1 MKAVIGFLASMAGRV
16 VRGVAGLALIL
27 IGFLLV
33 GGAWGWVLAIVGLV
47 VFAAGAFDFC
57 IFAPLFGLPFMG
69 PALRKALNK

>member
-1 MKAVIGFLASMAGRV
+1 MKAVLGFLASMAGRV

-27 IGFLLV
+27 IGFLAV
-33 GGAWGWVLAIVGLV
+33 GGIWGWVLAIVGLV

-69 PALRKALNK
+69 PALRKALGK

>member
-27 IGFLLV
+27 VGFLVV
-33 GGAWGWVLAIVGLV
+33 GGIWGWVTAIVGLV

-69 PALRKALNK
+69 PALRKALGK